1 MDDDRSE
8 PLLVDLSQAPAPDEN
23 DVKAWAAAQS
33 VFVSSVMGGM
43 TAERQA
49 VVAGIR
55 QFGSRAVWFEDFG
68 GMDDDPEDAY
78 LGQVASSTIYL
89 GILGRRYGTPLKS
102 GYSATHAEYNEAERR
117 GRRMSVWVTEAEI
130 DGPQRDFLNAAQV
143 FHTTG
148 RYSSPEELSAR
159 VAARLRVMAGEALA
173 PWVKVG
179 HVIFRAQSVHED
191 GTHMTITG
199 QIHDATVTNA
209 LVALR
214 PSNSFGRNSSVR
226 ITWPGGTASAL
237 VNVVSSVTTSA
248 LAREVTITSDVVS
261 EDGTHMT
268 ITGQIRDATVANAL
282 VALRPS
288 NSFGRNSSVRI
299 TWPGG
304 TASAR
309 VNVVS
314 SVTTSALAREVTITA
329 DIVSDDGRSSPLR
342 MAMNEYTAD
351 DLVEVAL
358 RCALLGET
366 NPLGSMA
373 FMAPATNPLPGLE
386 GLGLSEDAFGQVAR
400 LLLTEEL
407 EGHMHAGRI
416 TTLDLSPS
424 RNGKR
429 QLRLGWMPEQIYTN
443 VRPEPRLIEG
453 EVSLP

>member
-49 VVAGIR
+49 VVAGVR
-55 QFGSRAVWFEDFG
+55 QFGSRPIWFEDFG

-78 LGQVASSTIYL
+78 VGQVASSTIYL

-130 DGPQRDFLNAAQV
+130 DGPQRDFLNAVQV

-191 GTHMTITG
+191 G
-199 QIHDATVTNA
+199 
-209 LVALR
+209 
-214 PSNSFGRNSSVR
+214 S
-226 ITWPGGTASAL
+226 
-237 VNVVSSVTTSA
+237 
-248 LAREVTITSDVVS
+248 
-261 EDGTHMT
+261 HMT

-314 SVTTSALAREVTITA
+314 SVTTSALAREVTITS
-329 DIVSDDGRSSPLR
+329 DIVSDDGGSSPLR

-386 GLGLSEDAFGQVAR
+386 GLGLSEDAFAQVAR

>member
-1 MDDDRSE
+1 MDEDRSE
-8 PLLVDLSQAPAPDEN
+8 PLLVDLSLALAPDEN
-23 DVKAWAAAQS
+23 DVKTWAAAQS
-33 VFVSSVMGGM
+33 VFISSVMGGM

-55 QFGSRAVWFEDFG
+55 QFGSRPIWFEDFG

-89 GILGRRYGTPLKS
+89 GILGRRYGTPFKS

-117 GRRMSVWVTEAEI
+117 GRRMSIWVTEAEI
-130 DGPQRDFLNAAQV
+130 DGPQSDFLNAVQV

-159 VAARLRVMAGEALA
+159 VTARLRVMAGEALA

-179 HVIFRAQSVHED
+179 HVIFRAQSVY
-191 GTHMTITG
+191 
-199 QIHDATVTNA
+199 
-209 LVALR
+209 
-214 PSNSFGRNSSVR
+214 
-226 ITWPGGTASAL
+226 
-237 VNVVSSVTTSA
+237 
-248 LAREVTITSDVVS
+248 

-268 ITGQIRDATVANAL
+268 ITGQIRDATAANAL

-309 VNVVS
+309 VNMVR

-329 DIVSDDGRSSPLR
+329 DIVSEDGRSSPLR

-373 FMAPATNPLPGLE
+373 FMAAATNPLPGLE

-453 EVSLP
+453 EVLLP